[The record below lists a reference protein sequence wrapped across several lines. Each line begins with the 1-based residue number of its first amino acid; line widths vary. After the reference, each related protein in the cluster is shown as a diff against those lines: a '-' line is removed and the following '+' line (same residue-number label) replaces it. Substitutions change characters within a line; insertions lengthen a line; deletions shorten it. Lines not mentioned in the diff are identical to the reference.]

1 MYKTPPLYNETIPIH
16 DDLSLMKRKKERQA
30 PEANEKM
37 KNDLPQC
44 IVQLK
49 FNGLFIQYQ
58 FLLFVTIR
66 ISELNFLL

>member
-37 KNDLPQC
+37 KND
-44 IVQLK
+44 
-49 FNGLFIQYQ
+49 
-58 FLLFVTIR
+58 FLRWDIHVHVYTCNKHYTVSLVKLI
-66 ISELNFLL
+66 